1 MGGEGLWAAWVA
13 PSAVEVSAGCVTA
26 RIDCVSMWRLSARSP
41 VESPSSAKCVV
52 GVGEILEGEPSS
64 LEAAET
70 GRGVTKRLSNRRRA
84 VLYAPYR
91 SCLRA
96 IGKNG

>member
-13 PSAVEVSAGCVTA
+13 PSAVEVCAGWVSART
-26 RIDCVSMWRLSARSP
+26 DCVSMWRLSAGRP
-41 VESPSSAKCVV
+41 VESPSLAKCVV
-52 GVGEILEGEPSS
+52 GVGEILEGEPSP
-64 LEAAET
+64 LEVAET
-70 GRGVTKRLSNRRRA
+70 VRGVTERLSKRSRA
-84 VLYAPYR
+84 VTYAPSR